1 MPESLLKKLLEA
13 AVRIEEQSY
22 ALYTTA
28 LGKATLPSAKVLL
41 KELAQ
46 AEMAHK
52 EKLLAIMQDKADISQ
67 LGSPTGHVE
76 DLKIVDFVEETTLS
90 ENANYPTLLLF
101 AARREKDTY
110 EHYRSLAA
118 GPFAHYYPKAGQL
131 FCKLAEEELI
141 HKNGLEREYDQY
153 VLKED

>member
-22 ALYTTA
+22 ALYTMA
-28 LGKATLPSAKVLL
+28 LGKATLPSAKALL

-46 AEMAHK
+46 AEMGHK
-52 EKLLAIMQDKADISQ
+52 EKLLAIMQEKADILQ
-67 LGSPTGHVE
+67 LGSPTGRVE

-90 ENANYPTLLLF
+90 ESANYQTLLLF
-101 AARREKDTY
+101 AAKREKETY
-110 EHYRSLAA
+110 EHYMSLAA
-118 GPFAHYYPKAGQL
+118 GPFARYYPNAGRL
-131 FCKLAEEELI
+131 FSKLAQEELI
-141 HKNGLEREYDQY
+141 HKNRLEREYDQY